1 MESVRA
7 QNKDINAD
15 SQTLSISRFQLPST
29 APPPPL
35 PTPPQ
40 ATKGHLP
47 ASSVPGVGHLQILP
61 TLGLFLSFWH
71 ARPFLSEYNY
81 TEDITGKKADWLI
94 CQGQGVVKA
103 CSQFYACISSLLIK
117 PELHSETQ
125 ELLTWIN
132 VVWLVNQI
140 SVDII
145 WRTSF
150 HIYNIFTT
158 YNCQQLGLELTDA
171 LLTGVALHSYFSYN

>member
-1 MESVRA
+1 MWSPLGPRTRISVLITRHYA
-7 QNKDINAD
+7 SVNSSCAWH
-15 SQTLSISRFQLPST
+15 
-29 APPPPL
+29 L
-35 PTPPQ
+35 PTP
-40 ATKGHLP
+40 
-47 ASSVPGVGHLQILP
+47 
-61 TLGLFLSFWH
+61 GLFLSFWH
-71 ARPFLSEYNY
+71 ARPFLSEYHY

-103 CSQFYACISSLLIK
+103 CSRFYACISSLPIK
-117 PELHSETQ
+117 PKLHSETR
-125 ELLTWIN
+125 ELLTWIK

-158 YNCQQLGLELTDA
+158 YNFTA
-171 LLTGVALHSYFSYN
+171 LY